1 MKARLCVTALLLLAA
16 ALETLAGTTGKI
28 AGRIR
33 DAESGEPLVGVSVI
47 IEGTTTGVS
56 SDVDGN
62 FVLVNISPGS
72 YVVVASGVGLQRKRF
87 SNVKVSV
94 DFTTRLEI
102 QLSTDVIALETV
114 EVQAEAPMV
123 RRDLTSSQAVIDA
136 TAIEALPVENVT
148 QVLTLQAG
156 ITQGTGGEIHIRG
169 GRSTEIQYTVNGVS
183 IVNPFD
189 NTRSVSIA
197 TNAIEELSVVAGTF
211 NAEYGNAL
219 SGVVNTV
226 TKEGG
231 PTYRGTISAYTGDYV
246 SSRDETFFNI
256 DDFDALNNPVVEAT
270 LSGPIVPDLGN
281 MLTFFASGR
290 FEESKGWL
298 YGIREQTPE
307 DYVIKNPANP
317 NDITVIS
324 TGDGAIVPMNPN
336 RSRSATAKLAFAPDP
351 VMKFRYDLV
360 YSDGWSKSYNHDLKY
375 NPDAQYQN
383 YEWGLLN
390 ALEFRHAV
398 SPRTFYTVKASWNTN
413 DYQQYL
419 YALTSDGVTPV
430 EYHAGM
436 TLDTSQFRPDYR
448 YQPIHKQT
456 RVSTYTFL
464 SGGTPLTQY
473 YQRSETFGGRADI
486 TSQVSSS
493 HELKGGVDFRSHALD
508 YEAFT
513 ILYDTSSSVFDTPTI
528 TAPGTSDHSSYR
540 RTPLEFSAY
549 VQDKMEFES
558 LILNVGL
565 RYDYLAPKSM
575 YGTSTQYP
583 SPNSPTLPAGVDSSA
598 LLADAEVKQTLSPR
612 IGVSFP
618 ITDRGIIHFSYG
630 HFYQMPPFSY
640 LYTNPDFVSDF
651 SSGTPVFGNANLNPE
666 QTVTY
671 EVGLQQQLSDNV
683 SFTLTGFYKDVRDLL
698 ALQQI
703 RISGDET
710 YYKYVNKDYA
720 NIKGITLSF
729 TKRRT
734 AADLLG
740 VTVDYTF
747 QVAEGNEVNSDAFFV
762 DLSSGRQ
769 SEKVPVYLGWDQ
781 THTLNATVT
790 VGRPSDWNVTL
801 VGRLG
806 SGLPYTPEVT
816 SRTLYLRENSERKPA
831 QASVDVLVDK
841 TFAFSGVAIT
851 AFLKV
856 YNVFDTLNERVVY
869 NDTGRATYTLVASQ
883 GTAQATDELAK
894 TVPGVHPAS
903 EYFQRP
909 NYFQAPRQVRIGAS
923 FEF

>member
-1 MKARLCVTALLLLAA
+1 MKARLYVTALILFAA

-33 DAESGEPLVGVSVI
+33 DTETGEAVVGVSVV
-47 IEGTTTGVS
+47 IEGTTTGAS
-56 SDVDGN
+56 TDVDGN
-62 FVLVNISPGS
+62 FTLINISPGT
-72 YVVVASGVGLQRKRF
+72 YTVVASGVGYQRKRF
-87 SNVKVSV
+87 TNVKVSV
-94 DFTTRLEI
+94 DFTTRLDI
-102 QLSTDVIALETV
+102 TLSTDVIALETV
-114 EVQAEAPMV
+114 EVRAEAPMV

-183 IVNPFD
+183 IVNPYD
-189 NTRSVSIA
+189 NSRSVSIA

-246 SSRDETFFNI
+246 SSRTDPFFNI
-256 DDFDALNNPVVEAT
+256 DDFNALNNPVVEAT
-270 LSGPIVPDLGN
+270 LSGPIPGVEDV
-281 MLTFFASGR
+281 LTLFASGR
-290 FEESKGWL
+290 YEESKGWL

-336 RSRSATAKLAFAPDP
+336 RARSATAKLSFAPTP
-351 VMKFRYDLV
+351 LMKFRYDLV
-360 YSDGWSKSYNHDLKY
+360 YSDGRFKSYNHDLKY
-375 NPDAQYQN
+375 NPDAQYNNHDQ
-383 YEWGLLN
+383 GLLN

-398 SPRTFYTVKASWNTN
+398 SPKTFYSVKGSWNIN

-430 EYHAGM
+430 DYHAGE
-436 TLDTSQFRPDYR
+436 TLDTSQLRPDYR
-448 YQPIHKQT
+448 YQPVHKLT
-456 RVSTYTFL
+456 RAATYTFL
-464 SGGTPLTQY
+464 SGGTPAGHY
-473 YQRSETFGGRADI
+473 YQRSETFSGKADI
-486 TSQVSSS
+486 TSQVSAT
-493 HELKGGVDFRSHALD
+493 HELKGGLELRSHALD
-508 YEAFT
+508 YESFE
-513 ILYDTSSSVFDTPTI
+513 ILYDTASSVYNRPTI
-528 TAPGTSDHSSYR
+528 TAPGTSDHTSFR

-558 LILNVGL
+558 LILNVGM
-565 RYDYLAPKSM
+565 RYDYFAPESM
-575 YGTSTQYP
+575 YGTSTEYP
-583 SPNSPTLPAGVDSSA
+583 SPNSPTLPAGVDKST
-598 LLADAEVKQTLSPR
+598 LLADAEVKQQLSPR

-630 HFYQMPPFSY
+630 HFYQMPPFAY
-640 LYTNPDFVSDF
+640 LYANPDFVSDF
-651 SSGTPVFGNANLNPE
+651 SSGTPTFGNANLNPE

-671 EVGLQQQLSDNV
+671 ELGLQQQLSDNV
-683 SFTLTGFYKDVRDLL
+683 SFNLTGFYKDVRDLL

-703 RISGDET
+703 RVSGDAT

-720 NIKGITLSF
+720 NIKGITLTF

-740 VTVDYTF
+740 VTLDYTF

-790 VGRPSDWNVTL
+790 VGRPNDWNVSMI
-801 VGRLG
+801 GRLG

-816 SRTLYLRENSERKPA
+816 SRTLYLK
-831 QASVDVLVDK
+831 
-841 TFAFSGVAIT
+841 
-851 AFLKV
+851 
-856 YNVFDTLNERVVY
+856 
-869 NDTGRATYTLVASQ
+869 
-883 GTAQATDELAK
+883 
-894 TVPGVHPAS
+894 
-903 EYFQRP
+903 
-909 NYFQAPRQVRIGAS
+909 
-923 FEF
+923 

>member
-1 MKARLCVTALLLLAA
+1 MKARLCVTALLMLAA

-28 AGRIR
+28 AGKIR
-33 DAESGEPLVGVSVI
+33 DAESGEPLVGVSVLI
-47 IEGTTTGVS
+47 DGTTMGAS

-62 FVLVNISPGS
+62 FVLVNIPPGT
-72 YVVVASGVGLQRKRF
+72 YAVVASGVGFQRKRF
-87 SNVKVSV
+87 TNVKVSV
-94 DFTTRLEI
+94 DFTTRLDI

-136 TAIEALPVENVT
+136 TAIEALPVESVT

-183 IVNPFD
+183 IVNPYD
-189 NTRSVSIA
+189 NSRSVAIA

-231 PTYRGTISAYTGDYV
+231 PTYRGTISGYTGDYV

-256 DDFDALNNPVVEAT
+256 DDVDPFNNSVVEAT
-270 LSGPIVPDLGN
+270 LSGPFPGTGD
-281 MLTFFASGR
+281 MLTFFGSGR
-290 FEESKGWL
+290 FEESRGWL
-298 YGIREQTPE
+298 YGVREQTPE
-307 DYVIKNPANP
+307 DYVIKDPVNP

-324 TGDGAIVPMNPN
+324 TGDGAIVPMNP
-336 RSRSATAKLAFAPDP
+336 SRSLSTTAKLSFAPDP
-351 VMKFRYDLV
+351 LIKFRYDLV
-360 YSDGWSKSYNHDLKY
+360 YSDGWFKSYNHDLKY

-383 YEWGLLN
+383 NEWGLLN

-398 SPRTFYTVKASWNTN
+398 SSRTFYTVKGSWNIN

-419 YALTSDGVTPV
+419 YALTSDGVNPV
-430 EYHAGM
+430 DYHAGM
-436 TLDTSQFRPDYR
+436 TLDTSQFKPDYR
-448 YQPIHKQT
+448 YQPVHKLT
-456 RVSTYTFL
+456 RAATYTFL
-464 SGGTPLTQY
+464 SGGTPFSHY
-473 YQRSETFGGRADI
+473 YQRSETFGGKADI
-486 TSQVSSS
+486 TSQVTAT
-493 HELKGGVDFRSHALD
+493 HEVKAGLELRSHVLE
-508 YEAFT
+508 YESFD
-513 ILYDTSSSVFDTPTI
+513 ILYDTASTVYKTPKI
-528 TAPGTSDHSSYR
+528 TPPGTSDHTSFR
-540 RTPLEFSAY
+540 KTPLEFSAY
-549 VQDKMEFES
+549 AQDKMEFES

-565 RYDYLAPKSM
+565 RYDYFAPKSQ
-575 YGTSTQYP
+575 YGTSTDYP
-583 SPNSPTLPAGVDSSA
+583 SPNNPNLPQSVDKST
-598 LLADAEVKQTLSPR
+598 LLADAEPKQKLSPR
-612 IGVSFP
+612 VGVSFP

-630 HFYQMPPFSY
+630 HFYQMPPFAY
-640 LYTNPDFVSDF
+640 LYANPDFVSDF
-651 SSGTPVFGNANLNPE
+651 SSGTPTFGNANLNPE

-671 EVGLQQQLSDNV
+671 EVGLQQQLGDNV

-710 YYKYVNKDYA
+710 YFKYVNKDYA
-720 NIKGITLSF
+720 NIKGITLTF

-747 QVAEGNEVNSDAFFV
+747 QVAEGNEVNADAFFV

-790 VGRPSDWNVTL
+790 LGRPNDWNVSMI
-801 VGRLG
+801 GRLG

-816 SRTLYLRENSERKPA
+816 ARTLYLRENSDRKPA
-831 QASVDVLVDK
+831 QATVDVLVDK
-841 TFAFSGVAIT
+841 TFAFSGFAVT

-856 YNVFDTLNERVVY
+856 YNLFDTLNERVVY
-869 NDTGRATYTLVASQ
+869 NDTGRATYTLVAQQ
-883 GTAQATDELAK
+883 GTAQATNEIAK
-894 TVPGVHPAS
+894 NVPGVHPAS

-909 NYFQAPRQVRIGAS
+909 HYYQAPRQIRIGAS